1 MNNKQLVSLFFGLGF
16 LVLIAGI
23 FATTN
28 MTPNTNNNSG
38 VEPQTINRTTNNN
51 GNMGNAIN
59 ENMPTTNESADKIKT
74 ELSKVDGVTNV
85 DASVANKCALISCTV
100 SEKLRNTPDFKSI
113 LTKKVKEID
122 PNLTMVYIMESQ
134 DGMNTDMNDIKTKFQ
149 TLDTSSFQ
157 NFWNGLTNNTQNMMN
172 R

>member
-16 LVLIAGI
+16 LVLVAGI

-28 MTPNTNNNSG
+28 MTPKTNNNNG

-51 GNMGNAIN
+51 GNIGNAIN
-59 ENMPTTNESADKIKT
+59 ENMPTTNEMADKIKT
-74 ELSKVDGVTNV
+74 ELDKVEGVDNV
-85 DASVANKCALISCTV
+85 DASVANKCALVSCTV
-100 SEKLRNTPDFKSI
+100 SETLRNTPNFKTI
-113 LTKKVKEID
+113 LSNKVKEID

-134 DGMNTDMNDIKTKFQ
+134 DMMNTDLNDIKTKFT

-157 NFWNGLTNNTQNMMN
+157 NFWNGLTNDAKNMMN

>member
-16 LVLIAGI
+16 LVLVAGI

-28 MTPNTNNNSG
+28 ITPNASNNNG
-38 VEPQTINRTTNNN
+38 VEPQTINRTSNNSEN
-51 GNMGNAIN
+51 IGNAIN
-59 ENMPTTNESADKIKT
+59 ENMPTTNEMADKIKA
-74 ELSKVDGVTNV
+74 ELGKVEGVTNV

-100 SEKLRNTPDFKSI
+100 SEKLRNTPNFKTELSN
-113 LTKKVKEID
+113 KVKKID

-134 DGMNTDMNDIKTKFQ
+134 DMMNTDLNDIKTKFQ
-149 TLDTSSFQ
+149 ALDTTSFEY
-157 NFWNGLTNNTQNMMN
+157 FWNGMSNDSKEMTN

>member
-16 LVLIAGI
+16 LVLVAGI

-28 MTPNTNNNSG
+28 MTPNTNNTG
-38 VEPQTINRTTNNN
+38 VEPQKINRTTNNN
-51 GNMGNAIN
+51 NGNIGNAIN
-59 ENMPTTNESADKIKT
+59 ENMPTTNEMANKIKT
-74 ELSKVDGVTNV
+74 ELSKVEGVSNV
-85 DASVANKCALISCTV
+85 DASVANKCALVSCTV
-100 SEKLRNTPDFKSI
+100 SENLRNTPNFKTT
-113 LTKKVKEID
+113 LTDKVKKID

-134 DGMNTDMNDIKTKFQ
+134 DMMNTDLNDIKTKFT

-157 NFWNGLTNNTQNMMN
+157 NFWNELSDDAKNMVN

>member
-16 LVLIAGI
+16 LVLVAGI

-28 MTPNTNNNSG
+28 ITPNTNNNG
-38 VEPQTINRTTNNN
+38 VEPQTINRTTNNNN

-59 ENMPTTNESADKIKT
+59 ENMPTTNEIADKIKT
-74 ELSKVDGVTNV
+74 ELSKVEGVSNV
-85 DASVANKCALISCTV
+85 DASVANKCALVSCTV
-100 SEKLRNTPDFKSI
+100 SESLRNTPNFKTTLSN
-113 LTKKVKEID
+113 KVKEIN
-122 PNLTMVYIMESQ
+122 PNLTIVYVMESQ
-134 DGMNTDMNDIKTKFQ
+134 DMMNTDLNDIKTKFT

-157 NFWNGLTNNTQNMMN
+157 NFWNDLTNDTKNMVN

>member
-16 LVLIAGI
+16 LVLVAGI
-23 FATTN
+23 FATTS
-28 MTPNTNNNSG
+28 MTPNTNNNG

-51 GNMGNAIN
+51 GNIGNAIN
-59 ENMPTTNESADKIKT
+59 ENMPTTNEMADKIKT

-85 DASVANKCALISCTV
+85 DASVANKCALVSCTV
-100 SEKLRNTPDFKSI
+100 SENLRNTPDFKTTLSN
-113 LTKKVKEID
+113 KVKEIN
-122 PNLTMVYIMESQ
+122 PNLKMVYIMESQ
-134 DGMNTDMNDIKTKFQ
+134 DMMNTDLNDVKNKFT

-157 NFWNGLTNNTQNMMN
+157 NFWNDLTNDTKNMVN

>member
-16 LVLIAGI
+16 LVLVAGI

-28 MTPNTNNNSG
+28 MTPNRNNNG
-38 VEPQTINRTTNNN
+38 IEPQTINRTTNNN
-51 GNMGNAIN
+51 GGDVGNAIN
-59 ENMPTTNESADKIKT
+59 ENMPTTNEMANKIKT
-74 ELSKVDGVTNV
+74 ELDKVEGVDNV
-85 DASVANKCALISCTV
+85 DASVANKCALVSCTV
-100 SEKLRNTPDFKSI
+100 SEALRNTPNFKTTLSN
-113 LTKKVKEID
+113 KVKEID

-134 DGMNTDMNDIKTKFQ
+134 DMMNTDLNDVKTKFQ

-157 NFWNGLTNNTQNMMN
+157 NFWNGLTNDANNMMN